1 MRFCDIQNN
10 KVKET
15 LSATLIIRDI
25 TETESNN
32 YFTVHSFEENND
44 QHTIDI
50 ALGNHALRAEPTD

>member
-10 KVKET
+10 KVKVT

-44 QHTIDI
+44 KHTI
-50 ALGNHALRAEPTD
+50 ARNTV